1 MRKTILPVV
10 TVAVIS
16 GTLTTCTVPAPPMSF
31 QAASPF
37 VTAIS
42 FRDGAEDG
50 TNDVV
55 AEYCTRCH
63 SERMR
68 RGDLVLEGFDV
79 ANAPQNGAIV
89 EKMIRKL
96 RAGMMPPSGA
106 RRPDPVVLAEVA
118 SDLESTLDKA
128 AERNPNPGTRM
139 FQRLNRAEY
148 HNTIRELF
156 GIEVDVST
164 FLPLDT
170 KSANFDNIAD
180 VQMPSATLMEGYL
193 RAAEHVSRI
202 VLGDPD
208 AEIQNTV
215 YRLPRI
221 QSQKDRIEGAPFGT
235 RGGLSRVHNFPA
247 DGKYVFH
254 IMPYN
259 AVEGEVF
266 GRTFGTEQVEI
277 SIEGERIALLT
288 IDRWMMES
296 EPSGLNVRTDSIY
309 VTAGPKRV
317 TAAFIR
323 QFEGEVDDLIRP
335 IDHTLADGQ
344 IGIGYGVTTQQH
356 LQRLTILGPFEVTGI
371 SDNPTRRAVFT
382 CRPTAP
388 AEARPCA
395 EMIVGNLTAE
405 AYRRPIKEADVSA
418 LMNFYDEGAQ
428 DGGFEGGIRMALQA
442 ILASPHFIF
451 RMEEVPDGV
460 APGEIYNISDTDL
473 ASRLSYFMWG
483 APPDEEL
490 IAVAERGRLTRS
502 KEFEQQVR
510 RMLADPRAEALAT
523 RFASQWLRLQDLE
536 DIQPDALTYPYF
548 DETLSE
554 AMNRETELFFS
565 HLVEEDR
572 PVLEL
577 LTADYT
583 FVNERLA
590 RHYGVPGIIGPE
602 FRKMSYPDEKR
613 RGLLGHGSILTM
625 TSAADRT
632 SPVLRGKW
640 VLEVLLGSPPPPPPP
655 NVPAFEEVGEAEE
668 GRFLTV
674 RERME
679 QHRANPAC
687 RSCHVVIDP
696 IGLALENF
704 DVTGAWRIRD
714 GGNMVD
720 PESELYDGTPLASP
734 EDLRNALL
742 SRPEVFYRVF
752 TENLMAYALGR
763 RLEYYDMPT
772 VRAIVREAGEDGFK
786 LSAFILGVA
795 KSAAF
800 TSAKAP
806 RPAIAAAPEGAHEG
820 F

>member
-1 MRKTILPVV
+1 
-10 TVAVIS
+10 
-16 GTLTTCTVPAPPMSF
+16 
-31 QAASPF
+31 
-37 VTAIS
+37 
-42 FRDGAEDG
+42 
-50 TNDVV
+50 
-55 AEYCTRCH
+55 
-63 SERMR
+63 
-68 RGDLVLEGFDV
+68 
-79 ANAPQNGAIV
+79 
-89 EKMIRKL
+89 
-96 RAGMMPPSGA
+96 
-106 RRPDPVVLAEVA
+106 
-118 SDLESTLDKA
+118 
-128 AERNPNPGTRM
+128 
-139 FQRLNRAEY
+139 
-148 HNTIRELF
+148 
-156 GIEVDVST
+156 
-164 FLPLDT
+164 
-170 KSANFDNIAD
+170 
-180 VQMPSATLMEGYL
+180 
-193 RAAEHVSRI
+193 
-202 VLGDPD
+202 
-208 AEIQNTV
+208 
-215 YRLPRI
+215 
-221 QSQKDRIEGAPFGT
+221 
-235 RGGLSRVHNFPA
+235 
-247 DGKYVFH
+247 
-254 IMPYN
+254 MPYN

-356 LQRLTILGPFEVTGI
+356 LQRLTILGPFEVTGV

-395 EMIVGNLTAE
+395 ESIVGNLATE
-405 AYRRPIKEADVSA
+405 AYRRPLAQADISA
-418 LMNFYDEGAQ
+418 LMNFYDEGVQ
-428 DGGFEGGIRMALQA
+428 EGGFEGGVRMALQA
-442 ILASPHFIF
+442 ILASPHFLF

-490 IAVAERGRLTRS
+490 VAVAERGRLSRS

-572 PVLEL
+572 PILEL

-602 FRKMSYPDEKR
+602 FRKISYPDDTR
-613 RGLLGHGSILTM
+613 RGLLGHGGILTM
-625 TSAADRT
+625 TSHADRT

-655 NVPAFEEVGEAEE
+655 DVPAFEEVGEAEE

-772 VRAIVREAGEDGFK
+772 VRAIVKEAGEDGFK
-786 LSAFILGVA
+786 LSAFILGVV